1 MAKNNEGDQRNSER
15 PRVIAIEV
23 DKVKVDDDSVSDA
36 LGEAVA
42 TMGDSL
48 RATIEAVRSKR
59 DNVVMVRVS
68 RESLAKL
75 DELVDCGL
83 TNSRSEAAAFLIA
96 EGIKARTDLY
106 AKIADQSQVIRQA
119 KERLRELLDDE
130 TIPQP
135 DEA

>member
-1 MAKNNEGDQRNSER
+1 MAKKNEGDQRNSER

-48 RATIEAVRSKR
+48 RATIEAVRSKS

-96 EGIKARTDLY
+96 EGTKARTDLY

>member
-1 MAKNNEGDQRNSER
+1 M
-15 PRVIAIEV
+15 IAIEV

-48 RATIEAVRSKR
+48 RATIEAVRSKS

-96 EGIKARTDLY
+96 EGTKARTDLY

-119 KERLRELLDDE
+119 KERLRELLNDE